1 MTQEPPRQR
10 LLTTAAGLLFCVLA
24 TAAAIC
30 NPPAWA
36 RVLLSI
42 LSGAALLAALM
53 CAWPRAYAAAL
64 RRVGAHEPTVP
75 RRRGKSSASPAGR
88 SRRRL
93 TDALPARLTAAASGD
108 AMPAGEDNA
117 TANTPSQSAAALEG
131 DFSCIA
137 QARDLAADFLAR
149 VRTDHG
155 LPVSARAMDVT
166 QLVVSELVTNAR
178 KYAPGPALL
187 ELRITGV
194 RVEVTVWDSDPSLP
208 VARAAEPGRVG
219 QHGLEI
225 VMAVAQSFEAHRE
238 PVGKRITAGIA
249 LTDEPDAGPAIW

>member
-1 MTQEPPRQR
+1 MPEGQGYVT
-10 LLTTAAGLLFCVLA
+10 GSA
-24 TAAAIC
+24 TA
-30 NPPAWA
+30 
-36 RVLLSI
+36 L
-42 LSGAALLAALM
+42 
-53 CAWPRAYAAAL
+53 
-64 RRVGAHEPTVP
+64 HT
-75 RRRGKSSASPAGR
+75 
-88 SRRRL
+88 
-93 TDALPARLTAAASGD
+93 
-108 AMPAGEDNA
+108 
-117 TANTPSQSAAALEG
+117 AAALEG

-137 QARDLAADFLAR
+137 QARDLVADFLSS
-149 VRTDHG
+149 VRADHG
-155 LPVSARAMDVT
+155 LPVSAQAMDMT

-187 ELRITGV
+187 ELRVAGA

-249 LTDEPDAGPAIW
+249 LSEAPDAGPVIRRNRTAR